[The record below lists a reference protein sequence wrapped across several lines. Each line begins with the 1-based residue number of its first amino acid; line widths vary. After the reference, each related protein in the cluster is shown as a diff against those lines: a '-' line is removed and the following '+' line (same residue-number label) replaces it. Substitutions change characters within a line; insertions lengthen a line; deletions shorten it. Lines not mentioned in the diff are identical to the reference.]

1 MDAFWAVLAYMPV
14 EREGVRVQMVL
25 LIRALIL
32 SDQGPILRPHLAVF
46 TFLESPSL
54 NKPHWRLGFSI

>member
-14 EREGVRVQMVL
+14 EGGGEGQMFL

-46 TFLESPSL
+46 LRVPISE
-54 NKPHWRLGFSI
+54 

>member
-1 MDAFWAVLAYMPV
+1 MLAYVHV
-14 EREGVRVQMVL
+14 EREGVRSQMFL

-46 TFLESPSL
+46 IFLESPSL
-54 NKPHWRLGFSI
+54 NKPH